1 MPTPYGSRGGM
12 AFSADELRVL
22 RRALAIA
29 LQPHPVTLSPGHGG
43 PDRTEEVQECLR
55 LAEAVDEAVREGG
68 RLRAFLLDELARY
81 RAALPGAAV
90 GYLDQLEGVL
100 AAGYEPLPEDLAAL
114 RQLCRSAAGTGEAER
129 RRALLRHCE
138 RLAERGVRTRLA
150 ERAAGALRA
159 REGRSPAVRLRVL
172 PGGAPAGGARV
183 AQKNGE
189 PGREPRRKP
198 SAPDRGGH
206 EEPGHEEPGHGEPA
220 QGEPKQAGPKR
231 AAPKSADP
239 VLADPNREEPKR
251 EEQKQAAP
259 KPSAPKPSDPKPS
272 DPRQS
277 DPEREKPKQ
286 GEPKQSEPA
295 KGEPKQS
302 EPKKAEPS
310 KGEPKKGEPKRAE
323 PTRAEPTRGEPT
335 RGEPKRGEPGRGEPG
350 RAEPGRRAPR
360 PGRPVPTPAEVFPPK
375 RRRPAQPPEGDSR
388 LGRVPA

>member
-43 PDRTEEVQECLR
+43 PDRTEEVQDCLR

-114 RQLCRSAAGTGEAER
+114 RALCRSAAGTGEAER

-138 RLAERGVRTRLA
+138 RLAERGVRARLA
-150 ERAAGALRA
+150 ERAAGALWPRD
-159 REGRSPAVRLRVL
+159 GRSAAVRLRVL
-172 PGGAPAGGARV
+172 PGGAPAGGVRAV
-183 AQKNGE
+183 QKSGE
-189 PGREPRRKP
+189 PAREPRKKP
-198 SAPDRGGH
+198 SAPERGAREEPKRGG
-206 EEPGHEEPGHGEPA
+206 PA
-220 QGEPKQAGPKR
+220 QGEPKKEEPEKG
-231 AAPKSADP
+231 
-239 VLADPNREEPKR
+239 EPKR
-251 EEQKQAAP
+251 E
-259 KPSAPKPSDPKPS
+259 
-272 DPRQS
+272 
-277 DPEREKPKQ
+277 
-286 GEPKQSEPA
+286 
-295 KGEPKQS
+295 
-302 EPKKAEPS
+302 
-310 KGEPKKGEPKRAE
+310 EPKKGEPGRAEPTRAE
-323 PTRAEPTRGEPT
+323 PTRAEPTRGEP
-335 RGEPKRGEPGRGEPG
+335 KRGEPGHK
-350 RAEPGRRAPR
+350 APR

-375 RRRPAQPPEGDSR
+375 RRRPAAPPDRDSR

>member
-29 LQPHPVTLSPGHGG
+29 LQPHPVTLSSGHGG
-43 PDRTEEVQECLR
+43 PDRTEEVQDCLR

-114 RQLCRSAAGTGEAER
+114 RQLCRSAAGTSEAER

-138 RLAERGVRTRLA
+138 RLAERGVRARLA

-172 PGGAPAGGARV
+172 PGGAPACGARV
-183 AQKNGE
+183 VQKNGE

-198 SAPDRGGH
+198 SDPDHGGH
-206 EEPGHEEPGHGEPA
+206 EEPGHGDPA
-220 QGEPKQAGPKR
+220 QGDPERGESKKGESRKGEPQQAGPTR
-231 AAPKSADP
+231 AAPKPADP
-239 VLADPNREEPKR
+239 ELADPEREEPKR
-251 EEQKQAAP
+251 EEPKQADP
-259 KPSAPKPSDPKPS
+259 KQSDPK
-272 DPRQS
+272 QS
-277 DPEREKPKQ
+277 DPKREKPKQ

-295 KGEPKQS
+295 KSEPNQS

-323 PTRAEPTRGEPT
+323 PT
-335 RGEPKRGEPGRGEPG
+335 

-375 RRRPAQPPEGDSR
+375 RRRPAQRPEGDSR

>member
-1 MPTPYGSRGGM
+1 M
-12 AFSADELRVL
+12 L

-43 PDRTEEVQECLR
+43 PDRTEEVRDCLR

-129 RRALLRHCE
+129 RRTLLRHCE
-138 RLAERGVRTRLA
+138 RLAERGVRARLA

-159 REGRSPAVRLRVL
+159 RDGRSSAVRLRVL
-172 PGGAPAGGARV
+172 PGGAPAGGAGAV
-183 AQKNGE
+183 QESGE

-198 SAPDRGGH
+198 SAPSHGGSR
-206 EEPGHEEPGHGEPA
+206 EEPKRDESAQGEPKQSEAKKGESKKGEPA
-220 QGEPKQAGPKR
+220 QGEPKQADHPKQ
-231 AAPKSADP
+231 AD
-239 VLADPNREEPKR
+239 PKR
-251 EEQKQAAP
+251 EQ
-259 KPSAPKPSDPKPS
+259 
-272 DPRQS
+272 
-277 DPEREKPKQ
+277 
-286 GEPKQSEPA
+286 
-295 KGEPKQS
+295 PKQS
-302 EPKKAEPS
+302 EPKKGEPKQNEPNRGEPERGEPERGEPERGEPERDEPK
-310 KGEPKKGEPKRAE
+310 KGEPKRGEPKRAE
-323 PTRAEPTRGEPT
+323 PTRAEPGR
-335 RGEPKRGEPGRGEPG
+335 REPGRGEPG
-350 RAEPGRRAPR
+350 RGEPGRRAPR

-375 RRRPAQPPEGDSR
+375 RRRPAQPPESDSR

>member
-43 PDRTEEVQECLR
+43 PDRTEEVQDCLR

-172 PGGAPAGGARV
+172 PGGAPAGGTRV

-198 SAPDRGGH
+198 SALDRGGQ
-206 EEPGHEEPGHGEPA
+206 EEPGHEEPGQGGPA
-220 QGEPKQAGPKR
+220 QGEPKQAGRKR

-251 EEQKQAAP
+251 EEQKQAAA
-259 KPSAPKPSDPKPS
+259 KPSAPKPSDPK
-272 DPRQS
+272 RS

-295 KGEPKQS
+295 KGEPEQS

-310 KGEPKKGEPKRAE
+310 KGEPKKGEPKRA
-323 PTRAEPTRGEPT
+323 EPT

>member
-1 MPTPYGSRGGM
+1 M
-12 AFSADELRVL
+12 L

-43 PDRTEEVQECLR
+43 PDRTEEVQDCLR

-129 RRALLRHCE
+129 RRTLLRHCE
-138 RLAERGVRTRLA
+138 RLAERGVRARLA
-150 ERAAGALRA
+150 ERAAGALRPHD
-159 REGRSPAVRLRVL
+159 GRSPAVRLRVL

-183 AQKNGE
+183 VQKGGE
-189 PGREPRRKP
+189 PGREPRGKP
-198 SAPDRGGH
+198 SAPDRGGR
-206 EEPGHEEPGHGEPA
+206 EEPKGGEPA
-220 QGEPKQAGPKR
+220 QGESKQNEPQKGGEPAQ
-231 AAPKSADP
+231 A
-239 VLADPNREEPKR
+239 EPKR
-251 EEQKQAAP
+251 EE
-259 KPSAPKPSDPKPS
+259 
-272 DPRQS
+272 
-277 DPEREKPKQ
+277 PKQ
-286 GEPKQSEPA
+286 DEPK

-302 EPKKAEPS
+302 EPKQNEPKKAEP
-310 KGEPKKGEPKRAE
+310 KKAEPKRAE
-323 PTRAEPTRGEPT
+323 PT
-335 RGEPKRGEPGRGEPG
+335 RGEPGRGEPG
-350 RAEPGRRAPR
+350 RGEPGRRAPR

>member
-43 PDRTEEVQECLR
+43 PDRTEEVQDCLR

-114 RQLCRSAAGTGEAER
+114 RQLCRSAAGTSEAER

-138 RLAERGVRTRLA
+138 RLAERGVRARLA

-159 REGRSPAVRLRVL
+159 CEGRSPAVRLRVL

-183 AQKNGE
+183 VQKSGE

-198 SAPDRGGH
+198 SDPDRG
-206 EEPGHEEPGHGEPA
+206 GHEEPGHGEPA
-220 QGEPKQAGPKR
+220 QGDPERGESKKGDPKQAGPKR
-231 AAPKSADP
+231 PAPKPADP
-239 VLADPNREEPKR
+239 ELADPEREEPKR
-251 EEQKQAAP
+251 EEPKQA
-259 KPSAPKPSDPKPS
+259 DPKQP
-272 DPRQS
+272 

-295 KGEPKQS
+295 KGEPNQS

-323 PTRAEPTRGEPT
+323 PTRAEPT
-335 RGEPKRGEPGRGEPG
+335 RGEPG

-388 LGRVPA
+388 LRRVPA

>member
-1 MPTPYGSRGGM
+1 M

-43 PDRTEEVQECLR
+43 PDRTEEVQDCLR

-138 RLAERGVRTRLA
+138 RLAERGVRARLA

-189 PGREPRRKP
+189 PGREPRRKL

-206 EEPGHEEPGHGEPA
+206 EEPGHEEPGHSEPA
-220 QGEPKQAGPKR
+220 QGEPKQAGPER
-231 AAPKSADP
+231 AAPKPADP
-239 VLADPNREEPKR
+239 ELVDQKREEPKR
-251 EEQKQAAP
+251 EESKQA
-259 KPSAPKPSDPKPS
+259 DPK
-272 DPRQS
+272 QS

-310 KGEPKKGEPKRAE
+310 KGEPKKAEPKRAE
-323 PTRAEPTRGEPT
+323 PTRAEPTRA
-335 RGEPKRGEPGRGEPG
+335 EPKRGEPG
-350 RAEPGRRAPR
+350 RAEPGHRAPR
-360 PGRPVPTPAEVFPPK
+360 PARPVPTPAEVFPPK
-375 RRRPAQPPEGDSR
+375 RRRPAQPSEGDSR

>member
-1 MPTPYGSRGGM
+1 M

-43 PDRTEEVQECLR
+43 PDRTEEVQDCLR

-90 GYLDQLEGVL
+90 SYLDQLEGVL

-183 AQKNGE
+183 AQRNGE

-206 EEPGHEEPGHGEPA
+206 EEPGHEEPGHGEPGHPEPA

-231 AAPKSADP
+231 AAPTPADP
-239 VLADPNREEPKR
+239 VLADPNREEPNREEQKR

-259 KPSAPKPSDPKPS
+259 KPSDPKQSDPK
-272 DPRQS
+272 QS

-323 PTRAEPTRGEPT
+323 PTR
-335 RGEPKRGEPGRGEPG
+335 GEPKRGEPGRAEPG